1 MSKKFKSHASSARA
15 ASNAL
20 SSSSFG
26 FGSPSNAFQTAPSTL
41 SYITEFPDLSTVSDP
56 NLVVSLRNLGKKDST
71 TKAKAIEELQE
82 HVAQAK
88 PIEPGFL
95 DAWIALYPR
104 ASIDNSR
111 RVRQIAH
118 ILQGSITLAS
128 GKRIAPQLPKVIG
141 PWLSGIYDSDRAVA
155 RAAQESIAASFPTED
170 KRKALVKVYR
180 DALIQYAE
188 DAILTQTPQT
198 LSDERSTT
206 PEDAEA
212 KFVRA
217 AGTAILML
225 NHTIVTNVSS
235 SSTGASS
242 PASDLLQ
249 PILTNKKLWEKSYHP
264 DPFLR
269 RALYSL
275 ATTCISLLPDS
286 LDWPVL
292 STCIVGKALHS
303 SQLGSSSQLSEL
315 LISLTTVR
323 PQIWTTD
330 YTSKTSSL
338 KRLLQYLRSGSQHGS
353 ASFWSNNAQLLRKI
367 PVQVWNGGIP
377 EAKVD
382 LENARA
388 LLEAIKSGIIDS
400 DEPRHNLEAA
410 WSMYGQ
416 TVFWVVDLLLES
428 SPKQDLL
435 QTSVLPI
442 IVAYISGDAQQPL
455 WPVPSSAAPRL
466 SASILLHILDRQ
478 LTDLFEDTWLQLSQS
493 LISSMRLSLPES
505 SKEFRTS
512 QDAVIAKSHRLLRL
526 KTTILQS
533 DRLDAS
539 QQAAVAN
546 VFSEADEQINI
557 SAVDLLV
564 ARQGKPYGAAAVL
577 EVFASANLGTSEALS
592 EFFKSSALTLLD
604 SPSAEF
610 LVATQIKTKQPLGP
624 IIDALIGPPKSI
636 SKSKALARILGQTN
650 NPDLPRSSEFANLV
664 HTSANNLNDESARL
678 ILESMFLND
687 KLAESDL
694 TKGAFQKILNNLA
707 PDSTFSQQELALQF
721 LTDLLSKATSAF
733 PLALSFGTSL
743 LTQLLVLSDSDTREI
758 SALAS
763 SLVARL
769 KSLSVAASDGQV
781 PLSSHSVIVDQL
793 SGIGTPLS
801 IFALID
807 LAKDSILHHPSKSSL
822 PILPSS
828 EQWVKALDP
837 HISSARSHSL
847 SITSPLQGFIAI
859 TKPAGKGLSSQQPY
873 DTEGLSL
880 LFRLTLYVI
889 KVLSETNIL
898 TRVSAEELRTLHQHL
913 PLALQLVNEKLTI
926 DSANEIWLMTTSEV
940 SDEAADV
947 LAQGNALIQEWLQ
960 DDQLLRVWSDRILS
974 AADVTVREYFEALT
988 FTDIASRHIDI
999 HGPNVF
1005 MTTFEGQIAQSFK
1018 APQPGLSASLLAVS
1032 HEYLIG
1038 SPSGRK
1044 LLNELVALC
1053 TEVKP
1058 PQSDNSAVRPLLLLN
1073 ILIAGQADA
1082 IEHIPN
1088 QRIVFLMQSLVQLL
1102 VDDSSAPIFHA
1113 EALKLL
1119 DPVLVSTRDIY
1130 GNHWEQVLEFIDST
1144 WQSQSEA
1151 ATSLPLL
1158 NAALRLYGRIKSLSE
1173 SEDANEDLTDAW
1185 KSKEHSLK
1193 DGLVKCL
1200 ESFMPPSHETNQPRS
1215 ITARQLRRHLA
1226 SVEIKHDPLLY
1237 LLLSSP
1243 EEEVQ
1248 GAAYDLLHRSIPVEQ
1263 EQISLDLA
1271 LEHKVAQLPADLV
1284 SALTSAPATTDST
1297 NQRQSYLLAWQLV
1310 FDHFPNASYKLREL
1324 YTDNIKSQNLLP
1336 GLLDLVCEIC
1346 RITSGRPIDASK
1358 VDIKNFQLG
1367 ISESHQKEEQWLAIH
1382 VYFCAL
1388 MYLPSLT
1395 RSWFI
1400 EQKNRIKSPLESWTQ
1415 KYFTGILVSSAMS
1428 TVMEW
1433 VERQAQE
1440 DSEAPIVVKPS
1451 LNGSEA
1457 VASIAVDP
1465 ESPPISLAVS
1475 LPSSYPLE
1483 SPSVSSRTR
1492 VGVSEKNW
1500 QSWMRTFQIIIF
1512 STGSII
1518 EGLVAFRRNVQGAL
1532 KGQSECAICYSII
1545 GTDMQTPNKKCGTCR
1560 NTFHS
1565 VCLFR
1570 WFKSS
1575 NSSSCPLC
1583 RNNFN
1588 YA

>member
-15 ASNAL
+15 ASHAF

-26 FGSPSNAFQTAPSTL
+26 FGSPSAAFQTAPSTL
-41 SYITEFPDLSTVSDP
+41 SYITEFPDLATISDP

-71 TKAKAIEELQE
+71 TKAKAIEELQD
-82 HVAQAK
+82 HVAKAAT
-88 PIEPGFL
+88 IEPGFL

-118 ILQGSITLAS
+118 TLQGSITLAS

-141 PWLSGIYDSDRAVA
+141 PWLSGTYDSDRAVA
-155 RAAQESIAASFPTED
+155 RAAQESIATSFPTED
-170 KRKALVKVYR
+170 KRKALVKVYK

-188 DAILTQTPQT
+188 DAILTQTPQS

-206 PEDAEA
+206 PEDAQA

-217 AGTAILML
+217 AGTAMLML
-225 NHTIVTNVSS
+225 IHTIVTNASS
-235 SSTGASS
+235 GSPGASFS
-242 PASDLLQ
+242 ASDQLQ
-249 PILTNKKLWEKSYHP
+249 PILTNKKLWENSHHP

-269 RALYSL
+269 RATYSL
-275 ATTCISLLPDS
+275 ASTCISLLPD
-286 LDWPVL
+286 LIDWPIL
-292 STCIVGKALHS
+292 STCIIGKALHTP
-303 SQLGSSSQLSEL
+303 QLGSTSQLSQC

-330 YTSKTSSL
+330 YTSKTSSA

-367 PVQVWNGGIP
+367 PVQVWNGGVP
-377 EAKVD
+377 EAKIE
-382 LENARA
+382 LENAST
-388 LLEAIKSGIIDS
+388 LLEAIKSGIVNS
-400 DEPRHNLEAA
+400 DEPRHHLEAA

-416 TVFWVVDLLLES
+416 TVFWLVDLLQGS

-435 QTSVLPI
+435 HSSVLPI
-442 IVAYISGDAQQPL
+442 TLAYISGDSQQPL
-455 WPVPSSAAPRL
+455 WPVPTSSAHRL
-466 SASILLHILDRQ
+466 SASILLHILERQ
-478 LTDLFEDTWLQLSQS
+478 LNALFEETWLELSQS

-512 QDAVIAKSHRLLRL
+512 QDAVIAKSHRLMRL
-526 KTTILQS
+526 KTTLLQS
-533 DRLDAS
+533 DRLDDS
-539 QQAAVAN
+539 KRAAATN
-546 VFSEADEQINI
+546 VFTKADDQIII
-557 SAVDLLV
+557 SAVDLLI

-577 EVFASANLGTSEALS
+577 EVFASSLLGTNETLSGFLKSTAL
-592 EFFKSSALTLLD
+592 KLLD
-604 SPSAEF
+604 TPSAEF
-610 LVATQIKTKQPLGP
+610 LVATQIRTEQPLGP
-624 IIDALIGPPKSI
+624 TIDALIGPPQSL
-636 SKSKALARILGQTN
+636 SKARALARILGQSTI
-650 NPDLPRSSEFANLV
+650 PDLPRSGEFATLV
-664 HTSANNLNDESARL
+664 HTSTSHLNDDSAQL

-687 KLAESDL
+687 KLAESDI
-694 TKGAFQKILNNLA
+694 TQDAFQRILDSLA
-707 PDSTFSQQELALQF
+707 SDSTSAQQEPALRF
-721 LTDLLSKATSAF
+721 LSDLLSKATSAF
-733 PLALSFGTSL
+733 PLSLSIGNNL
-743 LTQLLVLSDSDTREI
+743 LTQLLVLSDSEDREI
-758 SALAS
+758 SVLAI
-763 SLVARL
+763 SLVAKL
-769 KSLSVAASDGQV
+769 KSLSVAVSDGEV
-781 PLSSHSVIVDQL
+781 SLSSHSVIMDQL
-793 SGIGTPLS
+793 SGVGTPLS

-807 LAKDSILHHPSKSSL
+807 LAKDSILQQSSTSSV
-822 PILPSS
+822 PVLPSS
-828 EQWVKALDP
+828 EQWTKALDP
-837 HISSARSHSL
+837 HISLARPHSL
-847 SITSPLQGFIAI
+847 SITSPLQGLIAM
-859 TKPAGKGLSSQQPY
+859 TKPSAKASTSQQPY
-873 DTEGLSL
+873 DMEGLSL
-880 LFRLTLYVI
+880 LFRSTLYVTKI
-889 KVLSETNIL
+889 LSDTNIL
-898 TRVSAEELRTLHQHL
+898 TRVSTDELRTLYQHL
-913 PLALQLVNEKLTI
+913 PLALQLVNEKLTL

-947 LAQGNALIQEWLQ
+947 LAQGNALVQQWLQ
-960 DDQLLRVWSDRILS
+960 DGQLLRLWSDRILS
-974 AADVTVREYFEALT
+974 VADVTVRDYFEALA
-988 FTDIASRHIDI
+988 FTDVASQHVDI
-999 HGPNVF
+999 HGPSVF
-1005 MTTFEGQIAQSFK
+1005 MATFEQQIAQSFK
-1018 APQPGLSASLLAVS
+1018 APELALSTSLIAVG

-1038 SPSGRK
+1038 SQSGRK
-1044 LLNELVALC
+1044 LMNELVAMC

-1058 PQSDNSAVRPLLLLN
+1058 PQSDVLAVRPLLLLN

-1088 QRIVFLMQSLVQLL
+1088 QRIVFLMQSLVRLL
-1102 VDDSSAPIFHA
+1102 VEGSSAPTFQV

-1119 DPVLVSTRDIY
+1119 DPVLLSTRDIY
-1130 GNHWEQVLEFIDST
+1130 GNHWEQVLELIDTT
-1144 WQSQSEA
+1144 WQLQSEA
-1151 ATSLPLL
+1151 TTSLPLL
-1158 NAALRLYGRIKSLSE
+1158 NATLRLYGRLKSLSE
-1173 SEDANEDLTDAW
+1173 SEDANEDLADAW

-1200 ESFMPPSHETNQPRS
+1200 ESFIPPSHETNQPRS
-1215 ITARQLRRHLA
+1215 ITAGQLRRHLA
-1226 SVEIKHDPLLY
+1226 SVEIKHDPVLY

-1263 EQISLDLA
+1263 ENISLDLA
-1271 LEHKVAQLPADLV
+1271 LEHKAAQLPADLV
-1284 SALTSAPATTDST
+1284 SALTSVPAVTDTTS
-1297 NQRQSYLLAWQLV
+1297 QKQSYLLAWQLV
-1310 FDHFPNASYKLREL
+1310 FDHFPNASYKLREQ
-1324 YTDNIKSQNLLP
+1324 YTDNIKSQDLLP
-1336 GLLDLVCEIC
+1336 GLLGLVCEIC

-1358 VDIKNFQLG
+1358 VDIKDFQLG
-1367 ISESHQKEEQWLAIH
+1367 MSESYQKEEQWLAMH

-1433 VERQAQE
+1433 VASQAQE
-1440 DSEAPIVVKPS
+1440 ESEAPIVVKPS